1 MSKFATATAA
11 IALLIAAGPAFAQT
25 KAPAAAPVDAKFVAA
40 DTDKSGSLEGKET
53 DVYKA
58 DLVKID
64 TNKDGKI
71 SKQEFEVA
79 MQAGVIK

>member
-25 KAPAAAPVDAKFVAA
+25 KAADPVDAKFVAA
-40 DTDKSGSLEGKET
+40 DTDKSGTLEGKET
-53 DVYKA
+53 DAFKA
-58 DLVKID
+58 DLAKID
-64 TNKDGKI
+64 TNKDGKV

-79 MQAGVIK
+79 MLTGLIK